1 MQSIDDVA
9 PWIKIQH
16 VPFKLYINLVE
27 IEIMKD
33 VAKQTRTLPTAIE
46 TDFNR
51 WVGGHL
57 DVDREIFD
65 EFLKKRQQGSQHK
78 YQGRHH
84 ASEYLINRNKV
95 TSLFKVLGISIPNT
109 VSFPSLITIHPINS
123 RIWSLFFF
131 SYCRIDIDDRL
142 PH

>member
-1 MQSIDDVA
+1 MTSHLGL
-9 PWIKIQH
+9 K
-16 VPFKLYINLVE
+16 FNTLKLYINLVE

-84 ASEYLINRNKV
+84 ASEYLINRIKV
-95 TSLFKVLGISIPNT
+95 TSLFKILGISIPNT
-109 VSFPSLITIHPINS
+109 VLFPSLITIHPKPFF
-123 RIWSLFFF
+123 LFL
-131 SYCRIDIDDRL
+131 L
-142 PH
+142 PCWYRH